1 MILAAFY
8 AAAEGPQP
16 MNMVEVVAYVWLGQA
31 LLGMLPWNTDADFKE
46 QVASGAV
53 AYDLLRPL
61 DLYGYWYARTLAFR
75 TAATTLRAI
84 PMVVFAMLVL
94 PAFGLAEWALPV
106 PSFPALAGFL
116 AAITA
121 AALLSTS
128 ITVLAHISMLWTLSG
143 EGVDRILPSFVTIL
157 SGMIV
162 PLPLFPD
169 WMQPFLSWQ
178 PFRGLCDVP
187 YRIYSGNIPI
197 AEAANEIVFTLGVDG
212 RDRLGQG
219 GSCSRAASA
228 VSSCREAEGWQ
239 TPSPCSGTTSVSRSV
254 PNCST
259 GHRSCSTRAGQFA
272 NSCIEFL
279 GIWALFDRF
288 GHLAG
293 WTLRGGRISST
304 ASSTARSRSPMR

>member
-1 MILAAFY
+1 MLAPYAAVVSARYRNLLQYRAAAFAGFVTQLFWGSIRLMILAAFY

-31 LLGMLPWNTDADFKE
+31 LLGMLPWNTDADFRE

-61 DLYGYWYARTLAFR
+61 DLYGYWYAHTLAFR
-75 TAATTLRAI
+75 TAAATLRAI

-94 PAFGLAEWALPV
+94 PALGLAEWALPV

-121 AALLSTS
+121 AALLSTA

-197 AEAANEIVFTLGVDG
+197 AEAAGEIAFTLAWTVAIVWVGRLVLSRGV
-212 RDRLGQG
+212 RRLVVQG
-219 GSCSRAASA
+219 G
-228 VSSCREAEGWQ
+228 
-239 TPSPCSGTTSVSRSV
+239 
-254 PNCST
+254 
-259 GHRSCSTRAGQFA
+259 
-272 NSCIEFL
+272 
-279 GIWALFDRF
+279 
-288 GHLAG
+288 
-293 WTLRGGRISST
+293 
-304 ASSTARSRSPMR
+304 

>member
-1 MILAAFY
+1 MSRLKPYTAVVSARYRNLLQYRAAAFAGFVTQLFWGSIRLMILAAFY

-46 QVASGAV
+46 QVTSGAV

-75 TAATTLRAI
+75 TATTTLRAV
-84 PMVVFAMLVL
+84 PMVVFAMLLL

-106 PSFPALAGFL
+106 PSVTGLIGFL

-121 AALLSTS
+121 AALLSTA

-197 AEAANEIVFTLGVDG
+197 AEATNEIAFTLVWTLVIVWFGRFLLSRGV
-212 RDRLGQG
+212 RRLVVQG
-219 GSCSRAASA
+219 G
-228 VSSCREAEGWQ
+228 
-239 TPSPCSGTTSVSRSV
+239 
-254 PNCST
+254 
-259 GHRSCSTRAGQFA
+259 
-272 NSCIEFL
+272 
-279 GIWALFDRF
+279 
-288 GHLAG
+288 
-293 WTLRGGRISST
+293 
-304 ASSTARSRSPMR
+304 